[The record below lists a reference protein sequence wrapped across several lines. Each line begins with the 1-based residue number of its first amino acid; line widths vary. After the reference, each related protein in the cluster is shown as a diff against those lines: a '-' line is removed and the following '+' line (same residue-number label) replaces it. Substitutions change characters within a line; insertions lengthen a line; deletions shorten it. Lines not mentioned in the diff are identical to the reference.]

1 MKDDEYMEVMDPLSR
16 VRMTSREKAPLQWF
30 ERRVRSRGLKLYR
43 GESVRDGFA
52 DSNTVESKLES
63 SRTETIEVTSPTGS
77 HAVDR
82 FV

>member
-1 MKDDEYMEVMDPLSR
+1 MEDDVYTGVTIPLSR
-16 VRMTSREKAPLQWF
+16 VRMISREKALPQWF

-52 DSNTVESKLES
+52 DSNTVESKFES
-63 SRTETIEVTSPTGS
+63 SRTETIEVTSPTCS